1 MPIVPPGKVV
11 VVMDNGAA
19 ALTVMVI
26 ARLKDKPAASVTS
39 HVTELLLAPVGVPVI
54 APVLLPRLSP
64 AGSVPEVMVHLN
76 GLVPPFTLRV
86 AL

>member
-19 ALTVMVI
+19 AFTVMVI

-39 HVTELLLAPVGVPVI
+39 NVTELLLAPVGVPVI

-76 GLVPPFTLRV
+76 GVVPPDTLRV